1 MYFPGINQSFRTSLQ
16 LIEVSVL
23 DIDSVV
29 FALARYGAQLLQC
42 VETIF
47 LVPGGSGLGPGHD
60 LTLTLDLRSRVV
72 SLENR
77 GALDLGI
84 LASLDEG
91 V

>member
-1 MYFPGINQSFRTSLQ
+1 MQF
-16 LIEVSVL
+16 IEVSVL

-60 LTLTLDLRSRVV
+60 LTLTLNLRS
-72 SLENR
+72 
-77 GALDLGI
+77 
-84 LASLDEG
+84 
-91 V
+91 